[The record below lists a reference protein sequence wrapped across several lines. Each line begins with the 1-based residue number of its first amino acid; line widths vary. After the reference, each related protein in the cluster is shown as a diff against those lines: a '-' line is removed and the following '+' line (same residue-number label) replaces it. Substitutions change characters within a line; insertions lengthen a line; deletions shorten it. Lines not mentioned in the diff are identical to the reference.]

1 MRTIK
6 TRHFTGTTDNTVT
19 KRELENAKLPESRK
33 RGNGTFEK

>member
-19 KRELENAKLPESRK
+19 KRELENRK
-33 RGNGTFEK
+33 VASCSRGNGTFEK